1 MQFAD
6 YDAAAK
12 DVKAEI
18 SRLVSKGYLTAEQG
32 RAVPVEKVERFF
44 AGSLYQRLKK
54 ADRLLREVRFTIE
67 VPAKTLF
74 DTGLSP
80 DSEDEF
86 VVVQGIADCVIVEN
100 GSLTVVDYKTDY
112 VKTGE
117 ELIERYREQLALCH
131 RARTDPRHAGARMPF
146 YSFSLNTAVDASRAI
161 KNRLKTKN
169 LCFCYNGYKTRGLTA
184 GGPLACLR

>member
-1 MQFAD
+1 M
-6 YDAAAK
+6 
-12 DVKAEI
+12 KAEI

-32 RAVPVEKVERFF
+32 RAVPLEKVERFF
-44 AGSLYQRLKK
+44 AGRLYRRLKK

-100 GSLTVVDYKTDY
+100 GGLTVVDYKTDY

-117 ELIERYREQLALCH
+117 ELIERYREQLGFYATALEQTSAC
-131 RARTDPRHAGARMPF
+131 RYKNAF
-146 YSFSLNTAVDASRAI
+146 YSFSLDTAVDASRAI
-161 KNRLKTKN
+161 KNRLKTKRPSF
-169 LCFCYNGYKTRGLTA
+169 LL
-184 GGPLACLR
+184 